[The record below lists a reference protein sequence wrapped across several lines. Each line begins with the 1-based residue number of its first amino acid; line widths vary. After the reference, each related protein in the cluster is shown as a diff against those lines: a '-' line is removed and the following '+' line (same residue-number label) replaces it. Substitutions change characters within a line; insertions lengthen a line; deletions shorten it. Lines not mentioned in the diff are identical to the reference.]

1 MGEGSSGF
9 IERPGSDRQWYD
21 LFSRGARD
29 WLRHND
35 KVRAAVREK
44 LPDLIAGSDVMPRA
58 DSTVQVPV
66 RFLEHARFRLRDPG
80 ESEGV
85 GQGEGK
91 PGDTLA
97 GPSERQTGKGAGGN
111 DEGGYQFVLELKIDD
126 IVDWLWEE
134 LKLPNLKVK
143 SGAVRHDDYTREGWS
158 RRGVRSRLDRR
169 RSLKEA
175 IKRRAVQQDAPPFTD
190 DDLRYRQLALRRRPA
205 TEAVVFFAMDVSSSM
220 TERDRRLAKT
230 FFFWVVQGL
239 RRQYT
244 HIEPVFVAHTIE
256 AWEFAENE
264 FFQVSGSGGTVA
276 SSAFRK
282 VLDIAAE
289 RYDPGR
295 FNIYVF
301 YASDGAN
308 FRHDRENAQ
317 AALAQ
322 LGEIVNFIGYVETAT
337 GAQQALSTE
346 TSALFEQLEADAGVA
361 GRYGLSTPESVWDAI
376 RAFFNRQHEA
386 AEV

>member
-1 MGEGSSGF
+1 MENGSSGF

-58 DSTVQVPV
+58 DSTVQGPV
-66 RFLEHARFRLRDPG
+66 RFLEHARVRLRDPG

-317 AALAQ
+317 AALTQ

>member
-1 MGEGSSGF
+1 
-9 IERPGSDRQWYD
+9 
-21 LFSRGARD
+21 
-29 WLRHND
+29 
-35 KVRAAVREK
+35 
-44 LPDLIAGSDVMPRA
+44 
-58 DSTVQVPV
+58 
-66 RFLEHARFRLRDPG
+66 
-80 ESEGV
+80 
-85 GQGEGK
+85 
-91 PGDTLA
+91 
-97 GPSERQTGKGAGGN
+97 
-111 DEGGYQFVLELKIDD
+111 LELKIDD

-143 SGAVRHDDYTREGWS
+143 SGALRHEDFTREGWS

-175 IKRRAVQQDAPPFTD
+175 IKRRAVQQDSPAFTD
-190 DDLRYRQLALRRRPA
+190 DDLRYKQLTMRRRPA

-256 AWEFAENE
+256 AWEFAETE

-289 RYDPGR
+289 RYDPAR

-317 AALAQ
+317 AALNQ
-322 LGEIVNFIGYVETAT
+322 LGEIVNFIGYVETAS

-346 TSALFEQLEADAGVA
+346 TSALFEQLQADTGVA

-376 RAFFNRQHEA
+376 RAFFAHQAEA
-386 AEV
+386 VEV

>member
-1 MGEGSSGF
+1 MANGSTGF
-9 IERPGSDRQWYD
+9 IDRPGPERQWYD

-44 LPDLIAGSDVMPRA
+44 LPDLIAQSDVLPRA
-58 DSTVQVPV
+58 ESTVQVPV

-80 ESEGV
+80 EAHGV
-85 GQGEGK
+85 GQGDGK
-91 PGDTLA
+91 PGDLLA
-97 GPSERQTGKGAGGN
+97 NPTGREGDGRGAGGN

-143 SGAVRHDDYTREGWS
+143 SGALRSDDYAREGWN

-169 RSLKEA
+169 RSVKEA
-175 IKRRAVQQDAPPFTD
+175 IKRRAVQRDAPAFTD
-190 DDLRYRQLALRRRPA
+190 DDLRYRQLVLRQRPS
-205 TEAVVFFAMDVSSSM
+205 TEAVVFFTMDVSSSM
-220 TERDRRLAKT
+220 TDRDRRLAKT

-256 AWEFAENE
+256 AWEFAEAE
-264 FFQVSGSGGTVA
+264 FFQVTGSGGTVA
-276 SSAFRK
+276 SAAFRK
-282 VLDIAAE
+282 VLDIVE
-289 RYDPGR
+289 DRYDPSR

-317 AALAQ
+317 TALSE
-322 LGEIVNFIGYVETAT
+322 LGKIVNYIGYVETASA
-337 GAQQALSTE
+337 AQQALSTE
-346 TSALFEQLEADAGVA
+346 TSALFETLQADTGIA
-361 GRYGLSTPESVWDAI
+361 GRYGLSTSESVWDAI
-376 RAFFNRQHEA
+376 RAFFSRQSE